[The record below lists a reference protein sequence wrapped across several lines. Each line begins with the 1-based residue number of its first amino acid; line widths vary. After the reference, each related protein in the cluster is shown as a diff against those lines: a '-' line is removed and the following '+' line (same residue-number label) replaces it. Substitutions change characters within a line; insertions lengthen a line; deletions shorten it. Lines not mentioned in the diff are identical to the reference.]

1 MAKKRARKKTV
12 VSKKSSVKTLKKNNK
27 LPLVLIVVVAI
38 VLFILVGQGANE
50 IGIKEGDAVT
60 LHYTGTL
67 SDGSV
72 FDTSMDKDPLVF
84 VVGNRQLL
92 PAFEKAV
99 KGLKIGDKETIEL
112 SSDEA
117 YGQRNESLTAEY
129 PLENVPS
136 DMEIA
141 IGGKLFMQSPDGN
154 VGIAVIKEIG
164 EENLVL
170 DLNHPLA
177 GEDLKFEIEI
187 IDVKEIQE
195 L

>member
-1 MAKKRARKKTV
+1 VIIMAKKRARKKTV

-129 PLENVPS
+129 PLENVPN
-136 DMEIA
+136 DMEVA

-177 GEDLKFEIEI
+177 
-187 IDVKEIQE
+187 
-195 L
+195 